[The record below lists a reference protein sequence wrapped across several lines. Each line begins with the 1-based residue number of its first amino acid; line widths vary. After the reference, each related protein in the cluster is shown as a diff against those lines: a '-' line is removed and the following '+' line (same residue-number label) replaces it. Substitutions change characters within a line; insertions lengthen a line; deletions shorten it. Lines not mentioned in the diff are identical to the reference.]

1 MNNIDM
7 TLNCPHC
14 NETYWNGGALHDWEV
29 DIMRTSHDSG
39 CSARE
44 KFKRP
49 EPDDVMYPAW
59 SFAPVGSWT
68 LEDDDP
74 RPYGKP
80 RRRSATELGL
90 RAPDRTR
97 ATVYAGEILERQSNG
112 RYTLWMDGGRRV

>member
-1 MNNIDM
+1 MNM
-7 TLNCPHC
+7 TLTCQLC
-14 NETYWNGGALHDWEV
+14 DETYWNGVTLLDWEV
-29 DIMRTSHDSG
+29 DIMRTSHDSA

-68 LEDDDP
+68 LDDDDP

-90 RAPDRTR
+90 HAPDRTR
-97 ATVYAGEILERQSNG
+97 ATVYAGEIFERQSNG